1 MTGGGPG
8 IMEAANRGARENGG
22 RSVACNIVLPHEQKP
37 NPYMDRWM
45 DFRYFFVRKTLLVKY
60 SYGFIIMPGGF
71 GTMDEAFETLT
82 LIQTK
87 KISDFPVVMMGTEY
101 WKGLRELLVTMIE
114 EKTIGPGDL
123 DLVLFTDSIE
133 EAMDHIKKN
142 AIDTFKLK
150 QPKRISILGE

>member
-1 MTGGGPG
+1 
-8 IMEAANRGARENGG
+8 
-22 RSVACNIVLPHEQKP
+22 
-37 NPYMDRWM
+37 MDRWM